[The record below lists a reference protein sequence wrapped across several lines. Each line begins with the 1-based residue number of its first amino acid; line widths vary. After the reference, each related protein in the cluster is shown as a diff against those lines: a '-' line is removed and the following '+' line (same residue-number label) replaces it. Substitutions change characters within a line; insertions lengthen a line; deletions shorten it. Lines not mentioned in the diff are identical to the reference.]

1 MRGSVLI
8 VDDDQAIS
16 KIVAEVLSEEGFVIS
31 ELGDAQPAVIQA
43 EVARLE
49 PDVVLLDGSD
59 GAGYGYSWI
68 HAAWLG
74 ERSRPIAVI
83 MFTAHTKELAE
94 AQIRV
99 SVARRLLSWVFSA
112 SPSTY
117 GSWSRLL
124 PALSR
129 SPRRFALFSPSVSRG
144 TDRPTA
150 RGLTPAAT
158 YPVV

>member
-16 KIVAEVLSEEGFVIS
+16 KIVAEVLREEGFVIS
-31 ELGDAQPAVIQA
+31 ELGDAKPAVIQA

-49 PDVVLLDGSD
+49 PDVVLLDGGD

-99 SVARRLLSWVFSA
+99 SERSKKAAFVGFLSKPFDIQVLVETVARVFENPTPVGALLSLDQS
-112 SPSTY
+112 
-117 GSWSRLL
+117 LN
-124 PALSR
+124 
-129 SPRRFALFSPSVSRG
+129 
-144 TDRPTA
+144 
-150 RGLTPAAT
+150 
-158 YPVV
+158 

>member
-59 GAGYGYSWI
+59 GAG
-68 HAAWLG
+68 L
-74 ERSRPIAVI
+74 
-83 MFTAHTKELAE
+83 
-94 AQIRV
+94 
-99 SVARRLLSWVFSA
+99 RLLLD
-112 SPSTY
+112 TC
-117 GSWSRLL
+117 
-124 PALSR
+124 
-129 SPRRFALFSPSVSRG
+129 
-144 TDRPTA
+144 
-150 RGLTPAAT
+150 GLAG
-158 YPVV
+158 